1 MPKSLGQI
9 HTVNYELNMGTPM
22 GAGLNRWLIDLPGEL
37 TEQLNHMVRMGSNF
51 KIVGIDAILADPDT
65 GEGGQS
71 VNGLIRYYAST
82 RGRCLAVRDA
92 YTAVRKGMN
101 LKGIHPTNNLNYDFR
116 PPLNPPHLY
125 INGSNFKNQA
135 SIQYD
140 FDLDVWKPLCVD
152 NSPGFQTIFDTWN
165 TGLEP
170 RQGQIGAPNF
180 SSGYD
185 ITLGGVYN
193 PAAAHTALVND
204 YVLEEGMYLQTHE
217 HFANDDFEEIPFT
230 LANSDGQ
237 SAALEFMWRPDPA
250 LYLSVML
257 GQFDILVEQ
266 VNDLIEGQFYEID
279 IAFHIAGWTGMMSDK
294 KRRSKKGKKSHGRKR
309 RSKK

>member
-9 HTVNYELNMGTPM
+9 HTVNYTLTGGTTI
-22 GAGLNRWLIDLPGEL
+22 GAGLNRWLIDLPGQL

-51 KIVGIDAILADPDT
+51 KVVGIDATLTDAES

-71 VNGLIRYYAST
+71 VNGLIRYYAPT

-92 YTAVRKGMN
+92 YAAVRNGMK

-116 PPLNPPHLY
+116 PPINPPHLFQ
-125 INGSNFKNQA
+125 NGSDFKNQA

-140 FDLDVWKPLCVD
+140 FNLDVWKPLCVD
-152 NSPGFQTIFDTWN
+152 NNPGFQTIFDTWN

-170 RQGQIGAPNF
+170 RQGQIGNPDF

-193 PAAAHTALVND
+193 AGAAHTQLVND
-204 YVLEEGMYLQTHE
+204 YVLQEGMYLQTHE
-217 HFANDDFEEIPFT
+217 HFANDEYEEIPFT

-237 SAALEFMWRPDPA
+237 SAALELMWRPDPA

-257 GQFDILVEQ
+257 GQFDVLVEE
-266 VNDLIEGQFYEID
+266 VKDLIPGVFFEID
-279 IAFHIAGWTGMMSDK
+279 IAVHVSGWVGMMSDK
-294 KRRSKKGKKSHGRKR
+294 KRRSKKSRR
-309 RSKK
+309 RSKKK